1 MKNNWEEL
9 CVKKESQTY
18 ERKSAR
24 KDPKGFSNHIV
35 AFANADGGILVVGIE
50 DDATITGIDEYQDNV
65 NDILRVPFDFCKPSV
80 SVVTQIVDCVDKNG
94 NPNHLLIMT
103 IPQSSEL
110 HANQQD
116 EVYYRMGDKSQKLN
130 FEERLQ
136 LLYAKGTRYY
146 EDEPVADSTIED
158 IDMDFVAAHCKKI
171 GYGKSAEE
179 YIRQNKDFIVT
190 KNGRQEM
197 SGAAILLFGKDP
209 QRFFKR
215 ARVRFVRYEGV
226 EAKVGAEMNVIKDVM
241 FKGRI
246 LEMVQK
252 ALDFVRSQIKEHTY
266 LGKDGRFVTDPEY
279 PEFVWKEVIIN
290 AIAHRDYSIKGTDIQ
305 IKMFDDRIVV
315 ESPGVLPGIVRL
327 HNMRTV
333 HFSRNPKIA
342 EFLHE
347 YEYVQEFGE
356 GVDRMHTEMKNAG
369 LPAPEYKDV
378 SFMLHATIR
387 NGEVNGEV
395 NDTINDTINLTE
407 TEKRVLEE
415 IRKDPQITKVK
426 LQNATDLGKGTV
438 DRAIQSLRRKG
449 IIDRVGSNKSGYWK
463 VC

>member
-1 MKNNWEEL
+1 MEYNLEEL

-24 KDPKGFSNHIV
+24 KEPKGFSNHIV
-35 AFANADGGILVVGIE
+35 AFANADGGMLVIGVE
-50 DDATITGIDEYQDNV
+50 DDGTVTGIDEYQDNV
-65 NDILRVPFDFCKPSV
+65 NDILRVPFDFCKPSIA
-80 SVVTQIVDCVDKNG
+80 VVTETIACTDKNG

-103 IPQSSEL
+103 IPQSSEM

-130 FEERLQ
+130 FDERLQ
-136 LLYAKGTRYY
+136 LMYAKGTRYY

-158 IDMDFVAAHCKKI
+158 IDMEFVSAHCKKI
-171 GYGKSAEE
+171 GYSKSAEE
-179 YIRQNKDFIVT
+179 YIHQNKDFIVR
-190 KNGRQEM
+190 KNGREEM
-197 SGAAILLFGKDP
+197 SGAAILLFGK
-209 QRFFKR
+209 
-215 ARVRFVRYEGV
+215 E
-226 EAKVGAEMNVIKDVM
+226 I
-241 FKGRI
+241 
-246 LEMVQK
+246 
-252 ALDFVRSQIKEHTY
+252 
-266 LGKDGRFVTDPEY
+266 
-279 PEFVWKEVIIN
+279 IIN

-356 GVDRMHTEMKNAG
+356 GVDRMHKEMKNAG
-369 LPAPEYKDV
+369 LPAPEYRDV

-387 NGEVNGEV
+387 NGEVN
-395 NDTINDTINLTE
+395 DTINDTINLTVF
-407 TEKRVLEE
+407 EKQVLDE
-415 IRKDPQITKVK
+415 IRKDTLVTKEKLCTITSVS
-426 LQNATDLGKGTV
+426 QSTV
-438 DRAIQSLRRKG
+438 SRAIKSLKEKGLIQRIGARKT
-449 IIDRVGSNKSGYWK
+449 GYWK
-463 VC
+463 VL